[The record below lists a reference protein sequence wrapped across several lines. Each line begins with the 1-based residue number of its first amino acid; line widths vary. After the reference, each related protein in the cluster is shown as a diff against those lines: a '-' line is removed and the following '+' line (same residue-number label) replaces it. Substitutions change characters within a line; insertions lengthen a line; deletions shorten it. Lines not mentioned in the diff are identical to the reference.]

1 MAVHLGVLQ
10 MVPDYSQDGITKQRT
25 RSASEEIPYF
35 DWIFQDES
43 AEPEWTGST
52 NEWMNEKNAG
62 VRMEWNECMGVL

>member
-10 MVPDYSQDGITKQRT
+10 MVPDYSQDGKQRA
-25 RSASEEIPYF
+25 RSASEEIQYF

-43 AEPEWTGST
+43 AEPEWTEST